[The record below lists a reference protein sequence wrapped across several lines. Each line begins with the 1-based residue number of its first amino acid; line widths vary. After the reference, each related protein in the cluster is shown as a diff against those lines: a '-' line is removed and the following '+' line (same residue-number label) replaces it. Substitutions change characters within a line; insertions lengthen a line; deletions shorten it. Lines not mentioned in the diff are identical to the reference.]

1 MGPMVQSG
9 VGMLLELVPF
19 ELERVLV
26 DGNDRIELLA
36 VCARARDELA
46 LLSALDHARRVEPA
60 FVGTRVD
67 LPGRVRRRWASG
79 SSEGWCCKYGAGW
92 VASERRGRGRT
103 RSSTAK
109 RRCYRSIVSAAFL
122 ARLDI
127 SESLDL
133 CPDLLLDVGDDLP
146 LRFFFGGGLRLVER
160 LQLVLLEPDRLLVH
174 GDDRLQLG
182 ARRACDRSNGVRSR
196 QSTTTRSAG
205 VRFLPGDGGTRRRRV

>member
-1 MGPMVQSG
+1 MQHGAYGAERRGNCGSSVRHLQ
-9 VGMLLELVPF
+9 LLELVPF

-103 RSSTAK
+103 VFRM
-109 RRCYRSIVSAAFL
+109 
-122 ARLDI
+122 
-127 SESLDL
+127 
-133 CPDLLLDVGDDLP
+133 GLP
-146 LRFFFGGGLRLVER
+146 VAL
-160 LQLVLLEPDRLLVH
+160 
-174 GDDRLQLG
+174 
-182 ARRACDRSNGVRSR
+182 
-196 QSTTTRSAG
+196 
-205 VRFLPGDGGTRRRRV
+205 